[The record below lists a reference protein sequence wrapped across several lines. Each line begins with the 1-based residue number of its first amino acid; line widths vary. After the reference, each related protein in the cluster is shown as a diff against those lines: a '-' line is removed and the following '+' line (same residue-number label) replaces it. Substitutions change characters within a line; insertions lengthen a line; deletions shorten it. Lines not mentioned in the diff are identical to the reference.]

1 LGNQSEEVAMSRL
14 DLARDRLREALEN
27 LEKIAK
33 ERAKR
38 PAAIPAEA
46 AAKLKSLEAEREQ
59 LLGRVAEL
67 EEELAVLSGVTAEVE
82 GRLDGAIGEIRAA
95 LARQ

>member
-1 LGNQSEEVAMSRL
+1 MSRL

-27 LEKIAK
+27 LEKTAK
-33 ERAKR
+33 ERGGRA
-38 PAAIPAEA
+38 PLVPSETAAR
-46 AAKLKSLEAEREQ
+46 LKALEAEREH
-59 LLGRVAEL
+59 LLSRVAEL
-67 EEELAVLSGVTAEVE
+67 EEELAALSSVTSEVE